1 MEPFEKFTENFQKSW
16 DTHMEAFGPIL
27 GPAFMNNF
35 EAKLYLNVKDVINID
50 GFFYFDSF
58 PLYITIPYIHFPVNL
73 PPYFL
78 AKSV

>member
-35 EAKLYLNVKDVINID
+35 EAKDHLVSALNSISKNEIQKRVAKLSIIKDMCSCNADFAV
-50 GFFYFDSF
+50 F
-58 PLYITIPYIHFPVNL
+58 
-73 PPYFL
+73 
-78 AKSV
+78 